1 MLSYPR
7 VLLDDFSRK
16 QETEQKNNVYTYL
29 RKSRAMT
36 ISVGKEKN
44 ESTTKGS
51 DRILESKTTPNIVDP
66 EHATRHVAEAFWA
79 IVALHVSVI

>member
-1 MLSYPR
+1 
-7 VLLDDFSRK
+7 
-16 QETEQKNNVYTYL
+16 
-29 RKSRAMT
+29 MT
-36 ISVGKEKN
+36 ISVKQKEN

>member
-1 MLSYPR
+1 MCTCGSLH
-7 VLLDDFSRK
+7 
-16 QETEQKNNVYTYL
+16 KNL
-29 RKSRAMT
+29 AKT
-36 ISVGKEKN
+36 ISVEQKEN